1 MIETGSFRPR
11 VLRSRGCNSLYLA
24 PLAHYSNFMGDYA
37 LGLDEAYSVKT
48 PEDNR
53 RLYAK
58 WAATYES
65 DFVDAKQYRYPK
77 AIAEVFNEVVGPV
90 TRVLDIGTGTGLTG
104 MYLSRLRPKLEI
116 DGIDISPEMLAQAR
130 LKLRADGSAVYRAL
144 YERDLTRA
152 VTNENAPYEAL
163 FSSGTFTHGHLG
175 PECLRN
181 ILPLLA
187 HNGWLIV
194 GVNNEHYEAR
204 DFGAELDALVS
215 IGAIESPQILRID
228 VYEPGSIHYGDQA
241 RVIVTRAIN

>member
-1 MIETGSFRPR
+1 VSEE
-11 VLRSRGCNSLYLA
+11 V
-24 PLAHYSNFMGDYA
+24 

-48 PEDNR
+48 PDDNR

-65 DFVDAKQYRYPK
+65 SFVDAKQYRYPK
-77 AIAEVFNEVVGPV
+77 AIAEVFNDVLPPV

-104 MYLSRLRPKLEI
+104 MYVTRLRPEVVI
-116 DGIDISPEMLAQAR
+116 DGMDISPEMLAQAK
-130 LKLRADGSAVYRAL
+130 LKTREDGSVVYRAL

-152 VTNENAPYEAL
+152 VPNENAPYEAL

-181 ILPLLA
+181 LLPLLA
-187 HNGWLIV
+187 HDGWLVV
-194 GVNNEHYEAR
+194 GVNNEHFESKGFA
-204 DFGAELDALVS
+204 GELESLVAL
-215 IGAIESPQILRID
+215 GAIQTPEILRID
-228 VYEPGSIHYGDQA
+228 VYEPGSVHYGDQA

>member
-1 MIETGSFRPR
+1 MSEE
-11 VLRSRGCNSLYLA
+11 V
-24 PLAHYSNFMGDYA
+24 

-48 PEDNR
+48 PDDNR

-65 DFVDAKQYRYPK
+65 SFVDAKQYRYPK
-77 AIAEVFNEVVGPV
+77 AIAEVFNDVLPPV

-104 MYLSRLRPKLEI
+104 MYVTRLRPEVVI
-116 DGIDISPEMLAQAR
+116 DGMDISPEMLAQAK
-130 LKLRADGSAVYRAL
+130 LKTREDDSVVYRAL

-152 VTNENAPYEAL
+152 VPNENAPYEAL

-181 ILPLLA
+181 LLPLLA
-187 HNGWLIV
+187 HDGWLVV
-194 GVNNEHYEAR
+194 GVNNEHFESKGFA
-204 DFGAELDALVS
+204 GELESLVAL
-215 IGAIESPQILRID
+215 GAIQTPEILRID
-228 VYEPGSIHYGDQA
+228 VYEPGSVHYGDQA